1 MTLIYLLLALFAE
14 RVISKP
20 ESCHSNYYI
29 DQYIDWLNR
38 KDYLTQSVSVTVL
51 WLMWLIPGALL
62 VITLMMIDIG
72 VIDFVVTVFVLYMAI
87 GCPELRNTYKCYLEA
102 ASRGDMETC
111 DRYTQQLGLGMY
123 EPRTFGQHLIWLNYQ
138 RYAAPMIMFVVFG
151 LYGVVAYGCLRALHG
166 YSQAHTLQAQ
176 TSLTKALHVIDWLPI
191 RITAFGFLLVGHFSN
206 ALPKWIGLL
215 FDTSTHAKLVLA
227 EVAVAAEDVAYK
239 EGDITTEPTTL
250 VQLAKRNVLFIVSIV
265 AVLTLSGIIA

>member
-38 KDYLTQSVSVTVL
+38 KDYLTQSVSVKVL

>member
-62 VITLMMIDIG
+62 VIALMMFDIG